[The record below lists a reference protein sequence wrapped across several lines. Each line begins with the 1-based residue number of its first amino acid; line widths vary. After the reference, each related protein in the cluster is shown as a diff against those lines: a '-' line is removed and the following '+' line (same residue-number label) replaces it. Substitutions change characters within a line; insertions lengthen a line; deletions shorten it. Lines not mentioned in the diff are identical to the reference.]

1 MREVVKSYCKVVRVS
16 GTTPVDVNFVDTSG
30 NTLKA
35 NFAKVEAVS
44 GGAVDG
50 EWFLVV
56 PSPAY
61 TAKATSD
68 TSSASEI
75 EDVAGSATPGVVAS
89 TNTGSVTLS
98 VYTGEEM
105 TGIRLSQTEANAI
118 RYAVTYGV
126 VSPSNTS
133 VSSRKASGN

>member
-44 GGAVDG
+44 GGADG

-56 PSPAY
+56 PSPTY
-61 TAKATSD
+61 TAKAASD

-75 EDVAGSATPGVVAS
+75 DGVAGSGTPGSVAS
-89 TNTGSVTLS
+89 TNIGTVTLS
-98 VYTGEEM
+98 VYTGNEM
-105 TGIRLSQTEANAI
+105 TGIRLSQTEAGVV